1 MSDSEVEVEKPKK
14 VDRRVGRKP
23 TEAQLEGLRKGMAVI
38 KEKREKL
45 AKEREE
51 HEEKKAKGEVPEDA
65 PAPKYTPKPKIKP
78 ITVKPREV
86 VEVPRKRP
94 EKNVTHADLEAL
106 KSSLLSAVT
115 PQKVEVPVE
124 KIVHKEVP
132 VEKIVHKDR
141 VISGSDLLNAVF
153 FSNK

>member
-1 MSDSEVEVEKPKK
+1 MSDSETEIEKPKK

-51 HEEKKAKGEVPEDA
+51 HEAKKAKGEVPEDA

-86 VEVPRKRP
+86 VERF
-94 EKNVTHADLEAL
+94 LEGGAE
-106 KSSLLSAVT
+106 
-115 PQKVEVPVE
+115 PQKARLSWP
-124 KIVHKEVP
+124 P
-132 VEKIVHKDR
+132 TTRSSGR
-141 VISGSDLLNAVF
+141 VASCSRTR
-153 FSNK
+153 